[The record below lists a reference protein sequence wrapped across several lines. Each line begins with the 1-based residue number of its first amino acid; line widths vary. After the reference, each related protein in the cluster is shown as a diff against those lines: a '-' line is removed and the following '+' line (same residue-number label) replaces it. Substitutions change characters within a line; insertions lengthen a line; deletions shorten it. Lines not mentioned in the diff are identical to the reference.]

1 MGEIL
6 ILHNQSI
13 KTTLYKNNSF
23 SLKNLFSKKKKNK
36 HIQVESNKLMDN
48 IINQNLEQHNSIRNS
63 MSNSLEHILSFYVV
77 ENDNIHSNSKSKS
90 TNLKLDNSKSLI
102 LNHRIK

>member
-1 MGEIL
+1 
-6 ILHNQSI
+6 
-13 KTTLYKNNSF
+13 
-23 SLKNLFSKKKKNK
+23 
-36 HIQVESNKLMDN
+36 MDN